1 MRPKSARLF
10 YLVYLVLF
18 LAFTAGLSAQK
29 RAITEKDLFQFNWI
43 GDPQVSPDGSR
54 VVFVKVTVN
63 EKRDGYDTSLW
74 TVSTSGNEAP
84 QRLTTGKR
92 DSGARW
98 SPDGKRLAFSRAP
111 EPSGSAPEAR
121 PQPPQIY
128 LLSLNGGEPQ
138 PLTKLTK
145 GAGQPIWSPDGK
157 QIAFTSTTTPEEF
170 AKQQEAE
177 RKSKAADKS
186 GAKPGEKPA
195 GAAASSPDK
204 PAESKPESK

>member
-1 MRPKSARLF
+1 MDIPAVDRYKYPSLAGVTMRRKSARVLCF
-10 YLVYLVLF
+10 VLF
-18 LAFTAGLSAQK
+18 LAVTAGLSAQK

-43 GDPQVSPDGSR
+43 GDPQLSPDGSR

-63 EKRDGYDTSLW
+63 EKQDGYDTSLW

-121 PQPPQIY
+121 PQP
-128 LLSLNGGEPQ
+128 
-138 PLTKLTK
+138 
-145 GAGQPIWSPDGK
+145 
-157 QIAFTSTTTPEEF
+157 
-170 AKQQEAE
+170 
-177 RKSKAADKS
+177 
-186 GAKPGEKPA
+186 
-195 GAAASSPDK
+195 
-204 PAESKPESK
+204 